1 MIQIKELKKSINY
14 RVILDGIN
22 LDVKDGQT
30 LCIIGKSGCGK
41 SVLLKN
47 IVGLMQ
53 PDSGSILVD
62 GLNVPA
68 LNKNELFNLRKT
80 IGYVFQGAALFDSL
94 NIYENVILRLY
105 EHNERNK
112 EVLES
117 EAKRVLSS
125 VGLLPDISEINTTYF
140 ENEWINLSNKMP
152 SELSG
157 GMKKRV
163 GVARALVGTPK
174 YILYDEPT
182 TGLDPITS
190 EQIDKLIFN
199 LANNLQIT
207 SIVITHDMFSVYKLN
222 CDIAMLNNGRIHFF
236 GSSSDFNASS
246 DPVIREF
253 LERYS

>member
-1 MIQIKELKKSINY
+1 MIQIKELKKSIND

>member
-1 MIQIKELKKSINY
+1 MKELKKSIND

-182 TGLDPITS
+182 TGLDPVTS

-246 DPVIREF
+246 DPVIKEF

>member
-1 MIQIKELKKSINY
+1 MIQIKELKKSIND

-68 LNKNELFNLRKT
+68 LNKKELFNLRKT

-94 NIYENVILRLY
+94 NIYENVVLRLY

-112 EVLES
+112 EVLET

-182 TGLDPITS
+182 TGLDPVTS

-222 CDIAMLNNGRIHFF
+222 CDIAMLNNGKIHFF
-236 GSSSDFNASS
+236 GSSSDFNTSS
-246 DPVIREF
+246 DPAIREF